1 MTDASGKTP
10 LMTASKFGHLN
21 IAEDLLKDVVASAV
35 YGGVPNVDAGNHWGK
50 SALMYAAQNGHRHIL
65 ELLLTAGNARAD
77 IVDHDGETALSLAAS
92 EGHADIVKRLL
103 PLSPPTALTSFNCT
117 GHTPLT
123 LACMNGHREVVELLL
138 QDPSVNVN
146 AVQAEGNT
154 ALIAAVEGGHVEIV
168 RLLLGD
174 EEIKRTADSLAD
186 SMSQETELPQRVVAE
201 LEKTG
206 VRERTAFAQ
215 AVEVGNMELVKYLL
229 SKGAN
234 PDPHDE
240 QGRTPLFLA
249 IKYGYL
255 DLINLLLNLET
266 VDPNHSGSQGDTP
279 LLLACRY
286 AQPSTVEKLLSR
298 GAKTHMPATPQN
310 GERRHVFI
318 EACLSGDPS
327 IVKMLMPPPS
337 TESPVDWYAFEDNF
351 TPLAAA
357 CDVPSENLETVEY
370 LLSMRES
377 HPWLDDGPADLA
389 QNALGM
395 ALGRGHEGA
404 ALLLLANAQVS
415 QEAKASDD
423 ELLPFRGAKAP
434 VVRVAG
440 SRGVVVDINSTH
452 HGSTSLR
459 HAVTRHKADLTAR
472 LLELGADITE
482 PRASYKYMTLHQIAE
497 QSVALNPGD
506 EGCKRVLALV
516 AERVVGTDEHVSETG
531 YPRYD
536 GRYERC
542 LAIHHI

>member
-1 MTDASGKTP
+1 
-10 LMTASKFGHLN
+10 MTASKFGHLS
-21 IAEDLLKDVVASAV
+21 IAEELLKDMGSNVCS
-35 YGGVPNVDAGNHWGK
+35 GVPNVDAGNHWGK

-65 ELLLTAGNARAD
+65 ELLLIAGNARAD

-123 LACMNGHREVVELLL
+123 LACMNGHKEVVEILL

-168 RLLLGD
+168 RMLLGD
-174 EEIKRTADSLAD
+174 EEIKRTADSLAE
-186 SMSQETELPQRVVAE
+186 SMSQESAMPQRVVAE

-215 AVEVGNMELVKYLL
+215 AVEVGNTELVKYLL

-234 PDPHDE
+234 PNPHDE

-249 IKYGYL
+249 IKHGYL
-255 DLINLLLNLET
+255 DIIDLLLSLEA
-266 VDPNHSGSQGDTP
+266 VDPNHSASQGDTP

-286 AQPSTVEKLLSR
+286 AQLSTVEKLLSR
-298 GAKTHMPATPQN
+298 GAKTHIPARPQN

-318 EACLSGDPS
+318 EACLSGDLS

-357 CDVPSENLETVEY
+357 CDLPSENLEIVEY

-377 HPWLDDGPADLA
+377 HPWLDDGPADLV

-395 ALGRGHEGA
+395 ALARGHEGT
-404 ALLLLANAQVS
+404 ALLLLANAQVA

-423 ELLPFRGAKAP
+423 ELLPRGAKAP
-434 VVRVAG
+434 VICVAG
-440 SRGVVVDINSTH
+440 SRGVVVDINSIH

-472 LLELGADITE
+472 LFELGADVTE
-482 PRASYKYMTLHQIAE
+482 PQAGYTYMTVHQIAE

-506 EGCKRVLALV
+506 ECCKRVLALV
-516 AERVVGTDEHVSETG
+516 AERAVGTDTCKLK
-531 YPRYD
+531 PN
-536 GRYERC
+536 
-542 LAIHHI
+542 